1 LIIEKY
7 LKSPTFPKKEDF
19 FLYPNSSDTFLQ
31 LKPNSL
37 LKIKKILQNYN
48 NTYQITVTIG
58 DIVVQ
63 STPEG
68 KVANPEELKLQ
79 IQQLVED
86 SIKQAHYNNQ
96 DRHFNDIGGLGT

>member
-1 LIIEKY
+1 LDNREIFKI
-7 LKSPTFPKKEDF
+7 PTPKKEDF
-19 FLYPNSSDTFLQ
+19 SLPNSSDTSQ
-31 LKPNSL
+31 LKPTATQNQENIT
-37 LKIKKILQNYN
+37 KNYN

-86 SIKQAHYNNQ
+86 GIQQAHYNNQ